1 MTMWERLLS
10 LLEASTEVHV
20 LVLGDYMLDHY
31 LYGDAE
37 RISPEAPVPVL
48 NRVREEFALGG
59 AGSVAADVAALG
71 AIPHCVGVMGMNADA
86 EELATLLTRAG
97 ADVSGLVRSSQR
109 RTTRKT
115 RIVGLAQHKHRQQL
129 IRFDDE
135 TRDPVDGPT
144 AKQLLSEV
152 KRQLGQCAVL
162 CIEDYNKGV
171 VTSDVAAAAM
181 ELAAR
186 RGIPVIVDPAAINDY
201 SRYAGASLITPNRTE
216 TERLIDVRLSDIAAV
231 EKHQERILSAS
242 KCKQVCVTL
251 DAEGAALIGPG
262 RFEHIPTRKR
272 DVYDVTGA
280 GDEVLAALAV
290 GVALGCSDSEA
301 VCLANI
307 AGGLEVEKF
316 GCVPITRDEIVGE
329 ILLEH
334 HRDLGKVRELDSL
347 LPELKRRRAAGEKVA
362 FTNGCYDILHVG
374 HVSTFAFCRNHADIV
389 VVGVNS
395 DDSVRRL
402 GKGEDRPIV
411 GQEDRARVIAALA
424 DVDYVVVFDDDTPL
438 SLIEAIRPD
447 VLAKGQDWEGRE
459 VVGADVVEKGG
470 GKVLFVPF
478 EQGRSTTNIVDRIRG
493 AGASESET
501 KQA

>member
-1 MTMWERLLS
+1 MWERLLS
-10 LLEASTEVHV
+10 LLESDAEVHV

-59 AGSVAADVAALG
+59 AGSVAGDVAALG
-71 AIPHCVGVMGMNADA
+71 AIPHCVGVMGMNTDA
-86 EELATLLTRAG
+86 EELATLLTNAG
-97 ADVSGLVRSSQR
+97 ADVSGLVRTSNR

-135 TRDPVDGPT
+135 TREPVDAQT
-144 AKQLLSEV
+144 TKQLLSEV
-152 KRQLGQCAVL
+152 KRQLSQCAVL

-171 VTSDVAAAAM
+171 VTAEVASAAM
-181 ELAAR
+181 EMAAK

-201 SRYAGASLITPNRTE
+201 SRYAGATLITPNRTE
-216 TERLIDVRLSDIAAV
+216 TERLIDVRLPDIATV
-231 EKHQERILSAS
+231 EAHREKILAAS

-262 RFEHIPTRKR
+262 SFEHIPTRKR

-290 GVALGCSDSEA
+290 GVALGCSDREA

-316 GCVPITRDEIVGE
+316 GCVPITRDEIIGE

-334 HRDLGKVRELDSL
+334 HRDLGKVRTLESL
-347 LPELKRRRAAGEKVA
+347 IPELKRRRSAGESIA
-362 FTNGCYDILHVG
+362 FTNGCFDLLHVG
-374 HVSTFAFCRNHADIV
+374 HVATFAFCKNHADIV

-402 GKGEDRPIV
+402 GKGDGRPIV
-411 GQEDRARVIAALA
+411 GESDRARVIAALA
-424 DVDYVVVFDDDTPL
+424 DVDYVVIFDDDTPL
-438 SLIEAIRPD
+438 ALIEAIGPD
-447 VLAKGQDWEGRE
+447 VLAKGQDWEGKE
-459 VVGADVVEKGG
+459 VVGSDVVEKQG

-478 EQGRSTTNIVDRIRG
+478 EKGRSTTNIVERIL
-493 AGASESET
+493 AVQQTVTPAKHE
-501 KQA
+501 